1 MKMKVLYLE
10 CNAGVSGDMLLGA
23 LSNLLEYPKE
33 FEKMIASAGIPD
45 VEAIVEKGEK
55 SHISGTRVKIIAAEQ
70 EEGDFHDHH
79 IQHRTLQDVLDII
92 KGLNVSDWVK
102 EHATAIYK
110 DIAEAESK
118 VHGESVAEIHFH
130 EVGMLDAIADI
141 VGNCML
147 MERLAPEY
155 IVSSELRTGYGNVE
169 CAHGLLPIPAP
180 ATALLL
186 RGVPSYAGD
195 LEGEFT
201 TPTGAAII
209 RHFADDYGQRPKMV
223 IDEIGVGLGSK
234 DFSIPNII
242 RAFIGES
249 DNKLF
254 EIYEIN
260 CNIDDMTPED
270 LGSMIDMLLEQ
281 GALDATISQ
290 TIMKKGRPGQRLTC
304 LCRQDDK
311 ERLAKLILENT
322 STIGLRI
329 WKAERFEMASHMEV
343 CHTQYGDIRVKVSEG
358 YGIRKWKPEH
368 DDLLKAAEAHGV
380 TVRDVRAG
388 IRFDPDQ

>member
-23 LSNLLEYPKE
+23 LSNLLEDPKE

-55 SHISGTRVKIIAAEQ
+55 SHISGTRVKIIAAGQ
-70 EEGDFHDHH
+70 EEGDFHDHN

-186 RGVPSYAGD
+186 RGLPSYAGD

-209 RHFADDYGQRPKMV
+209 RHFAVDYGQRPKMV

>member
-23 LSNLLEYPKE
+23 LSNLLEDPKE

-55 SHISGTRVKIIAAEQ
+55 SHISGTRVKIIAAGQ
-70 EEGDFHDHH
+70 EEGDFHDHN

-186 RGVPSYAGD
+186 RGLPSYAGD